1 MQENVIQRLNKAEEM
16 FLIGP
21 VVGFF
26 RANLGI
32 ICGFII
38 LFLFMVM
45 IADNFF
51 TMANFINIL
60 RNVSTNTFLAI
71 GVMLTIMLAGID
83 LTGGALIA
91 LAGCV
96 MVSLLQN
103 YGVPIPVAV
112 ACGLTSGLIAGYANG
127 VIIAYTNLHP
137 FVVTLAMM
145 SICRGAAY
153 LVANGRPIAYFSDDL
168 TIIGN
173 GFLGPIPLPTVY
185 MFILII
191 ITYFLL
197 NKTQFGRNIYAV
209 GGNPVAAKFSGVNIH
224 RVKIIVWT
232 ISGFLGGFAGI
243 VLSSRMSSGQP
254 SVGLGFETDAIA
266 AAVLGGT
273 SMYGGTGRVGGVF
286 VGALVIGVIS
296 NGLNL
301 LHVNSYWQY
310 VAKGVIILVAVMF
323 DEYRGKRQNVRAE

>member
-1 MQENVIQRLNKAEEM
+1 MTFKENLEKFEEIPG
-16 FLIGP
+16 LGII
-21 VVGFF
+21 VGFF
-26 RANLGI
+26 RANIGI
-32 ICGFII
+32 IIGFLI
-38 LFLFMVM
+38 LFVFMSL

-51 TMANFINIL
+51 TVSNFINIL

-96 MVSLLQN
+96 MVGSLQN
-103 YGVPIPVAV
+103 YGVPLSVAV
-112 ACGLTSGLIAGYANG
+112 ALGLLMGIIAGLING
-127 VIIAYTNLHP
+127 LIIAYTNLHP

-153 LVANGRPIAYFSDDL
+153 LVANGRPIAYLSDDL
-168 TIIGN
+168 SFIGN
-173 GFLGPIPLPTVY
+173 GFLGPIPLPTLY
-185 MFILII
+185 MFIFVIMA
-191 ITYFLL
+191 YFIL
-197 NKTQFGRNIYAV
+197 NKTQLGRNIYAV
-209 GGNPVAAKFSGVNIH
+209 GGNPVAARFSGVNIR
-224 RVKIIVWT
+224 RVKIFVWT
-232 ISGFLGGFAGI
+232 LSGFLGAFAGV
-243 VLSSRMSSGQP
+243 VLASRMSSGQP
-254 SVGLGFETDAIA
+254 AVGLGFETDAIA

-273 SMYGGTGRVGGVF
+273 SMYGGVGRIGGVF
-286 VGALVIGVIS
+286 VGCLVIGVIS

-310 VAKGVIILVAVMF
+310 VAKGIIILVAVMF